1 MPNANGSSQRV
12 VLIAGAALVI
22 ALVAFSVLRST
33 HTPTPAELLGTQ
45 TSSPQSGSAGETS
58 APQTSN
64 ETQTAA
70 AMPPMAS
77 PRASAPLP
85 VVTSPL
91 LTEREPTKE
100 EVVGVPRS
108 KPEDVLQQFEAKSV
122 TLIDVR
128 AADDYKERHIPGA
141 MHVPLAYIDG
151 EVPYLP
157 RDKPI
162 VTYCT

>member
-1 MPNANGSSQRV
+1 MPNANGSSQRL
-12 VLIAGAALVI
+12 VLIAGAIVVI

-33 HTPTPAELLGTQ
+33 HTPAPAELMGTQ
-45 TSSPQSGSAGETS
+45 ASSTQTGSAGEVST
-58 APQTSN
+58 Q
-64 ETQTAA
+64 TQTAA

-77 PRASAPLP
+77 PRTSAPLP
-85 VVTSPL
+85 AVTSPV

-141 MHVPLAYIDG
+141 MHIPLAYIDG

-162 VTYCT
+162 VAYCT

>member
-1 MPNANGSSQRV
+1 MPNGNGSSQRI

-22 ALVAFSVLRST
+22 ALVVFSVLRST

-45 TSSPQSGSAGETS
+45 TSSTQPGSAGETPAQPPS
-58 APQTSN
+58 QS
-64 ETQTAA
+64 QTAA

-85 VVTSPL
+85 AVTSPV

-100 EVVGVPRS
+100 EVVGVPRT

-141 MHVPLAYIDG
+141 MHIPLAYIDG

-162 VTYCT
+162 VAYCT